1 VAALMA
7 GVPWREV
14 GAALVRPPIAFTGDY
29 LSTIVAIFGVALSP
43 YIYFWQASQE
53 VEDQRVHPR
62 RKPLVRAPGQAPA
75 ALERI
80 RIDTL
85 VGMAVA
91 VLVGLAIMV
100 TTAATLHAHGVTH
113 VQGSAQVAEAL
124 RPAAGPL
131 ALAVFALGILGTGL
145 LAVPVLAGSA
155 AYAVGEA
162 LKWPVGLARQP
173 KEARA
178 FYATV
183 GTATLAGVAANL
195 TGIDP
200 IKALGWSA
208 VVNGVVAAPVLALM
222 VRLASQPRVMGELA
236 IGTGLRVGGWIAAA
250 VMAASVLAMAATA
263 AMGTGG

>member
-1 VAALMA
+1 M
-7 GVPWREV
+7 
-14 GAALVRPPIAFTGDY
+14 
-29 LSTIVAIFGVALSP
+29 ALSP

-53 VEDQRVHPR
+53 AEDQRVKPTR
-62 RKPLVRAPGQAPA
+62 RPLLRAPSQAPA
-75 ALERI
+75 ALQRI

-91 VLVGLAIMV
+91 VLVGLAITV
-100 TTAATLHAHGVTH
+100 TTAATLHAHGVTK
-113 VQGSAQVAEAL
+113 VEGSAQVAEAL

-131 ALAVFALGILGTGL
+131 ALAVFALGIIGTGL

-178 FYATV
+178 FYATLAA
-183 GTATLAGVAANL
+183 ATLGGVAANL

-200 IKALGWSA
+200 IRALGWSA
-208 VVNGVVAAPVLALM
+208 VVNGVVAAPVLAVM
-222 VRLASQPRVMGELA
+222 VRIAARPRVMGEFA
-236 IGTGLRVGGWIAAA
+236 ISLPLRVGGWIAAA
-250 VMAASVLAMAATA
+250 LMAASVLAMAATA
-263 AMGTGG
+263 VTSGSG